1 MPEIPQNQRLWN
13 MLVAQA
19 RAKFPMY
26 PSLPASK
33 WVHQEYLKKG
43 GRFVSSTR
51 NIEEKDRDKGQE
63 LRERGNAAAKRNKQR
78 AKARGR

>member
-19 RAKFPMY
+19 RAKFPKY

-43 GRFVSSTR
+43 GRFISSTR
-51 NIEEKDRDKGQE
+51 EEKDRDKGQE